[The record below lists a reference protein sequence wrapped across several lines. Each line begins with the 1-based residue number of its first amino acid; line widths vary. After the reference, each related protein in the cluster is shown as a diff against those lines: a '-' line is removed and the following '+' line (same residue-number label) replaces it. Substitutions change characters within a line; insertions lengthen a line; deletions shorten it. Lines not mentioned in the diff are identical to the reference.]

1 MANRDE
7 KTPDRGARVVL
18 DITREVCPLTFV
30 RTKLLIERMTPG
42 ETADI
47 LLRGTE
53 PLANVPRAI
62 VGLGHDVLELAPLA
76 EPAEGGIH
84 RVRIRK
90 STK

>member
-1 MANRDE
+1 MA
-7 KTPDRGARVVL
+7 
-18 DITREVCPLTFV
+18 
-30 RTKLLIERMTPG
+30 PG